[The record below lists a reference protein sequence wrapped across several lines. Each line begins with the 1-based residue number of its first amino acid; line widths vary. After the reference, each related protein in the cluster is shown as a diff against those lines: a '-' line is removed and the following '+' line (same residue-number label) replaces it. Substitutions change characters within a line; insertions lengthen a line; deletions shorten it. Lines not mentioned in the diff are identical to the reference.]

1 MILSHLGR
9 ALSAEQ
15 EESSGKWHHYQGFAK
30 SLELYNQDKLLLD
43 QHAIAQA
50 RASGQILLV
59 EGCFDVAQLVEAGI
73 LNAGASFGAHL
84 DEHQLPRLYEI
95 AAGTGVS
102 HIRVWFDRD
111 SAGRR
116 GQEQALA
123 LINASGHL
131 TASGFDWQV
140 KFPSP
145 TRGTVKLPETLG
157 DPGDFT
163 SEQLQFLRTQGL
175 I

>member
-1 MILSHLGR
+1 MQPKAARWHQQGWSTFR
-9 ALSAEQ
+9 RRSAPKPVNY
-15 EESSGKWHHYQGFAK
+15 STPI
-30 SLELYNQDKLLLD
+30 YNQDKLLLD
-43 QHAIAQA
+43 PKAVAQA
-50 RASGQILLV
+50 QTSGQILLV

-84 DEHQLPRLYEI
+84 DEHQLPRLSEI

-102 HIRVWFDRD
+102 HVRVWFDRD

-140 KFPSP
+140 TFPSP
-145 TRGTVKLPETLG
+145 VRGTVGLPEALK

-163 SEQLQFLRTQGL
+163 SEQLQFLRAQGL